1 MKWHT
6 RVLGSFIVGISACGC
21 TMPNASTN
29 VDETTANTHL
39 SLDSTNTATF
49 SNFHATRPSVRE
61 LRGRSAVRLSDGS
74 VLVIGG
80 FDASFQPTNFVER
93 FDPVKNVWTE
103 FPPALRP
110 HGGSAAFTLSN
121 GKVLL
126 LSAASNP
133 NTMQGIVAD
142 LFDPMSRTW
151 APGMATEMLAQAP
164 PVLLHDGRLLV
175 LGQTSQL
182 DAPRVKALTPES
194 MTWTTLSLPMAWR
207 DGSTAVVMKDGRVL
221 VAGGCDASTNGMLQP
236 LASAELYDPKLDQ
249 WLPVSNM
256 YRAQARPRGV
266 LLPNGEVLVIDAQTG
281 ATESYDPVGDRWQW
295 RASMP
300 MDESWQIG
308 VNGLASVLSP
318 DGKLFIIG
326 GNAGLDIEVDSWMYD
341 PEGDTWTSLGRLL
354 TPRYGHTATLLND
367 GNILIAGGTSVFS
380 QLEQSALRNAE
391 LYVAPI
397 SPWKTIFIPQPHS
410 SSSTATK
417 LEDGRVLL
425 GAWSV
430 DFAQSMLFDPTNDS
444 VGSPASM
451 VQPRTNHHAVL
462 LADGRVLAVGGYT
475 TTEPVALKTTE
486 IFDPATS
493 KWTPGPN
500 LPTPM
505 GQPRVCRL
513 ADGRVIAAP
522 MFTEPEATVKSIA
535 VLDSQLKQ
543 WTPLELKGI
552 PEQTLLDMIAL
563 DPKRVVLLGQI
574 STSAEPILTTIDLG
588 TRIST
593 WLTPSEL
600 YSFGQ
605 GTLTALLDGRVL
617 VTSHITKSRIGI
629 FDPTQ
634 QSWNFLGRF
643 DFIPPVAHL
652 VGDDVIWV
660 GSDSSTPKAG
670 LFDLETQEIGP
681 LDRPALYVSPF
692 DSRATAL
699 QDGRLLVTAPAE
711 GMSTALLLYGKKNGL
726 QCTGSF
732 ECMSGHCVDGYCCNT
747 ACNDSGACQ
756 TCSVARGA
764 PANGTCETVAQCAPY
779 QCKEL
784 VSTPSAQ
791 TAKCANTCARAS
803 DCAAGFVCNLDG
815 KCGNPVNYNIPL
827 TCVVSNDPAS
837 PGPRTALGTLAI
849 LLALWGRR
857 RGRHAA

>member
-6 RVLGSFIVGISACGC
+6 RILGSFIVGISAFGC

-74 VLVIGG
+74 VLVMGG
-80 FDASFQPTNFVER
+80 FDSSFQPTTFVER

-103 FPPALRP
+103 YPPTLRP
-110 HGGSAAFTLSN
+110 HGDGAAFALSN

-126 LSAASNP
+126 LSGASSP

-151 APGMATEMLAQAP
+151 APGMITEMLTQAP
-164 PVLLHDGRLLV
+164 PVLLQDGRLFV
-175 LGQTSQL
+175 LGQTSQF
-182 DAPRVKALTPES
+182 DAPRVKTLTPES

-207 DGSTAVVMKDGRVL
+207 DGSTAVVMQDGRVL
-221 VAGGCDASTNGMLQP
+221 VAGGRDASTNGMFQP

-249 WLPVSNM
+249 WLPLPNM
-256 YRAQARPRGV
+256 YEAHPRPMGF
-266 LLPNGEVLVIDAQTG
+266 LLPNGEVLIVDAQTG
-281 ATESYDPVGDRWQW
+281 TTESYDPSGNRWKW
-295 RASMP
+295 LAPMP
-300 MDESWQIG
+300 LDESWQFG
-308 VNGLASVLSP
+308 VNGVASVVSP
-318 DGKLFIIG
+318 DGKLFIFG

-341 PEGDTWTSLGRLL
+341 PNRDAWTSLGRLL
-354 TPRYGHTATLLND
+354 TARYGHTATLLND
-367 GNILIAGGTSVFS
+367 GNILIAGGTSVFA
-380 QLEQSALRNAE
+380 QLDKSALRNAE
-391 LYVAPI
+391 LYIAPI
-397 SPWKTIFIPQPHS
+397 SPWKTILLQEPRS
-410 SSSTATK
+410 SSPTATR
-417 LEDGRVLL
+417 LPDGRVLL
-425 GAWSV
+425 GSWSV

-444 VGSPASM
+444 LGSPAPM
-451 VQPRTNHHAVL
+451 VQPRISHQAVL
-462 LADGRVLAVGGYT
+462 LADGRVLAVGGYAT
-475 TTEPVALKTTE
+475 AELGPLKTTE

-522 MFTEPEATVKSIA
+522 MFMEPEPTVKSIA

-543 WTPLELKGI
+543 WTPLEQKGI
-552 PEQTLLDMIAL
+552 PEQTLLDLIAL
-563 DPKRVVLLGQI
+563 DRQRVVFMGQN
-574 STSAEPILTTIDLG
+574 STTAKPILTTIDLG
-588 TRIST
+588 TNTST
-593 WLTPSEL
+593 WLTPTEL
-600 YSFGQ
+600 YAFGS

-617 VTSHITKSRIGI
+617 VTSYITKSRIGI

-652 VGDDVIWV
+652 MGNDMIWV

-692 DSRATAL
+692 DSTATAL
-699 QDGRLLVTAPAE
+699 QDGRLLVTAPVE
-711 GMSTALLLYGKKNGL
+711 NTSTALLLYGKKNGL
-726 QCTGSF
+726 PCTGSF

-756 TCSVARGA
+756 TCSVALGA

-791 TAKCANTCARAS
+791 TATCADTCARAS

-827 TCVVSNDPAS
+827 TCVVSNDPES

-849 LLALWGRR
+849 LLALLGRR
-857 RGRHAA
+857 RARHAA